1 MSTGDDSTQLNSTL
15 VLMDVPGMQKRMYT
29 DTEEF
34 LGKEMQTHL
43 TQSMQEGAEEKIR
56 HTIATNSFHQ
66 GIPSITVVVN
76 GGWSKQ
82 SHKHSYNAKSGV
94 AVIFGSHT
102 RKLLFMGIRNKF
114 CAVCAVTTNK
124 RMDVPQHKCYCNWF
138 GTSAAMDSDIIAE
151 GFPMSEQ
158 MYGLRYMSVI
168 ADGDSSVMATIWE
181 TVLYGILVK
190 KIECANHACKAYR
203 SRLEALAKDNPE
215 YRGKGGLTKK
225 VIQRL
230 TVGTI
235 IAITKHSVTKNSTQL
250 RYDLR
255 NGPSQVFGDHTNCT
269 FQQNPS
275 IPDNESDEEEQI
287 STIIQTETELQI
299 SPHDEHDAAQ
309 GGHTSLISNPA
320 PGLFNAVAKCT
331 DRIVSLASQL
341 VSNQTSNLA

>member
-1 MSTGDDSTQLNSTL
+1 M
-15 VLMDVPGMQKRMYT
+15 
-29 DTEEF
+29 
-34 LGKEMQTHL
+34 
-43 TQSMQEGAEEKIR
+43 
-56 HTIATNSFHQ
+56 
-66 GIPSITVVVN
+66 
-76 GGWSKQ
+76 
-82 SHKHSYNAKSGV
+82 
-94 AVIFGSHT
+94 
-102 RKLLFMGIRNKF
+102 
-114 CAVCAVTTNK
+114 
-124 RMDVPQHKCYCNWF
+124 
-138 GTSAAMDSDIIAE
+138 
-151 GFPMSEQ
+151 
-158 MYGLRYMSVI
+158 
-168 ADGDSSVMATIWE
+168 
-181 TVLYGILVK
+181 LYGILVK

-320 PGLFNAVAKCT
+320 AGLFNAVAKCT